1 MAGFCQRHRAMAKR
15 KSNRAAR
22 RLLGMPYKVSNY
34 RCRTPED
41 DENGWPTDRYRML
54 TRRHKR
60 AARII
65 RAQRAEAREK
75 AL

>member
-1 MAGFCQRHRAMAKR
+1 
-15 KSNRAAR
+15 
-22 RLLGMPYKVSNY
+22 MPYKVSNY

-54 TRRHKR
+54 TRRQKR
-60 AARII
+60 AAKVI
-65 RAQRAEAREK
+65 RALRAEAQEK